1 MYRVVVHQRAA
12 SYLKRLPKPKK
23 NRIKS
28 VLQDLALDPFNQA
41 NIKSMVGE
49 WIGYRRIRVG
59 NVRVIYWVEKSE
71 EIIYVDHIGPRGDV
85 YK

>member
-1 MYRVVVHQRAA
+1 MYRVVVHHRAA
-12 SYLKRLPKPKK
+12 NYLKRLPKPKK

-41 NIKSMVGE
+41 NVKSMVGE

-59 NVRVIYWVEKSE
+59 NVRVVYWVEKSE

-85 YK
+85 DK